1 MFIRMIE
8 IDGVEENVTITHT
21 DEGAAVRSALD
32 GRVICTVGRHEPSES
47 RFAKACQA
55 AKLILGTDRHGR
67 AAGTNSM
74 LHEVMNEIDRVAGR

>member
-21 DEGAAVRSALD
+21 DEGAVVRSALD
-32 GRVICTVGRHEPSES
+32 RRIICTVGRYEPAEA

-55 AKLILGTDRHGR
+55 AKLILGTGR
-67 AAGTNSM
+67 DGKAAGTNSM
-74 LHEVMNEIDRVAGR
+74 LNAVMNEIDRVAGI